1 MNTSMMDTYN
11 LGWKLA
17 SVIHGTA
24 QPSVLSTCKSS
35 SRCNEPPSET
45 PPFADNTERH
55 AVAND
60 LIEFDRK
67 IAGLFSGK
75 PATREEVSTSC
86 KVPPDDKNAESTL
99 KTDWRF
105 TGRIPCPLEEDGQ
118 MDHWNSEYLQTS
130 S

>member
-1 MNTSMMDTYN
+1 MMDTYN

-24 QPSVLSTCKSS
+24 QPSILSTCKFCCAAKIAPKLSS
-35 SRCNEPPSET
+35 PIML
-45 PPFADNTERH
+45 DNTERH

-75 PATREEVSTSC
+75 PATREEVSTFARLPAHARLLIPRGSVWGLPRR
-86 KVPPDDKNAESTL
+86 VPRS
-99 KTDWRF
+99 
-105 TGRIPCPLEEDGQ
+105 LEEDGQ
-118 MDHWNSEYLQTS
+118 MDHWDRKC
-130 S
+130 

>member
-17 SVIHGTA
+17 SVLHGTA
-24 QPSVLSTCKSS
+24 NPSILSTCMYSQAPKL
-35 SRCNEPPSET
+35 RGLKAVFVT
-45 PPFADNTERH
+45 DNPERH

-75 PATREEVSTSC
+75 PATREEVMSMLGESVMQADPETIRLASLSTSSMLC
-86 KVPPDDKNAESTL
+86 
-99 KTDWRF
+99 
-105 TGRIPCPLEEDGQ
+105 GRRWANGLPER
-118 MDHWNSEYLQTS
+118 
-130 S
+130 